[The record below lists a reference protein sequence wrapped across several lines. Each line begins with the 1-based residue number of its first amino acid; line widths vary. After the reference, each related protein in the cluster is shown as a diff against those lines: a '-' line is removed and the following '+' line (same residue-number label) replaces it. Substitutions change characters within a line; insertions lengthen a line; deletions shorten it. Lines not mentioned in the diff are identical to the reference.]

1 MSSFLPKFLKNPLY
15 RLCGCP
21 PPIGGKS
28 SPNNRPIRKIQ
39 RLEQNVNKKNKKTSK
54 KKSLY
59 INHLAIK
66 KAEKKR
72 RITQ

>member
-1 MSSFLPKFLKNPLY
+1 M
-15 RLCGCP
+15 
-21 PPIGGKS
+21 
-28 SPNNRPIRKIQ
+28 RKIQ
-39 RLEQNVNKKNKKTSK
+39 RLEQNVNKKIKKLRKNFK